1 MTGSLRAR
9 LQTASW
15 VARVR
20 AFLYSRGFVWLVAAL
35 CAVSYVS
42 GGELVVWSLYAA
54 LAFAVLVL
62 CPDLTPIIPLTLTAV
77 FCLSVRHAPMRPT
90 YSDYLFSGHHLVMII
105 VMSLVVIVG
114 WICHIWIWGFRLPDY
129 RGTPHLLWVSLP
141 LALCLLLNGVGR
153 DGWAWKNLLFGAI
166 TAFCW
171 CGLYLIY
178 TVQLPRGEGT
188 REYVF
193 DCCFAIAWLLLF
205 ELAFVILRCGVIVD
219 GAVQVSRLGMGW
231 GIHNGIGIMLALLI
245 PLVLRQA
252 TVRRCAP
259 LYYLT
264 AVLLLLGVVLT
275 TSRGSLLVGVP
286 AFVAGSL
293 ILCFRGENRRT
304 MRLCFALTVIVAALA
319 LTIFHE
325 QIFAFLPRFRTE
337 GLNDNGRFELW
348 REGWE
353 LFLGAPIF
361 GAGFA
366 AISFKSWAG
375 GLFPGYLHNTVFELL
390 GAGGITTL
398 AAYIAY
404 RVRSITLFV
413 ERPSLD
419 RTFMGIA
426 IAVLLGGSLVD
437 NHVFNIYPMF
447 FYALL
452 LVLAEGDARRKGK
465 CSIFRGRD

>member
-9 LQTASW
+9 LQTAPW

-54 LAFAVLVL
+54 MAFVVLVL

-105 VMSLVVIVG
+105 VMSLVVIIG

-171 CGLYLIY
+171 CGLYLVY
-178 TVQLPRGEGT
+178 TVQLPRGEKT
-188 REYVF
+188 REYLF

-205 ELAFVILRCGVIVD
+205 ELAFVILRYDVIVD
-219 GAVQVSRLGMGW
+219 GAVRVSRLVMGW

-245 PLVLRQA
+245 PLMLRQA
-252 TVRRCAP
+252 AKRRYAP
-259 LYYLT
+259 VYYLT
-264 AVLLLLGVVLT
+264 AILLLLGVGLT
-275 TSRGSLLVGVP
+275 TSRGSLLVGML

-293 ILCFRGENRRT
+293 ILCFSGEDRR
-304 MRLCFALTVIVAALA
+304 RWRICFALTVVIAALG
-319 LTIFHE
+319 IIVFHE
-325 QIFAFLPRFRTE
+325 QILTFLPRFRADK
-337 GLNDNGRFELW
+337 LNDNGRFELW

-390 GAGGITTL
+390 GAGGGATL
-398 AAYIAY
+398 AAYLAY
-404 RVRSITLFV
+404 RVRSVTLFV
-413 ERPSLD
+413 QRPTLD
-419 RTFMGIA
+419 RTFMGLA

-437 NHVFNIYPMF
+437 NHVFNIYPTF

-452 LVLAEGDARRKGK
+452 LVFSEGDARERA
-465 CSIFRGRD
+465 I